1 MIDIISI
8 LFIDLLLILALF
20 YKKKIS
26 FILCSLR
33 YANSTALKK
42 YVDLK
47 KKIFMLSKFLPL
59 RTKKKKK
66 KKEKRKRKKERK
78 KEEEEKKKGNVC
90 FISEFKYSR
99 Y

>member
-47 KKIFMLSKFLPL
+47 KKIIYAIQIPPPSS
-59 RTKKKKK
+59 TK
-66 KKEKRKRKKERK
+66 KRKKKRRK
-78 KEEEEKKKGNVC
+78 KMGNVC
-90 FISEFKYSR
+90 FILEFKYSR

>member
-47 KKIFMLSKFLPL
+47 KKIIYVIQIPPPPH
-59 RTKKKKK
+59 KKRKKR
-66 KKEKRKRKKERK
+66 KRKRKKERK
-78 KEEEEKKKGNVC
+78 IEEEQKKGKCV
-90 FISEFKYSR
+90 FYFGI
-99 Y
+99 